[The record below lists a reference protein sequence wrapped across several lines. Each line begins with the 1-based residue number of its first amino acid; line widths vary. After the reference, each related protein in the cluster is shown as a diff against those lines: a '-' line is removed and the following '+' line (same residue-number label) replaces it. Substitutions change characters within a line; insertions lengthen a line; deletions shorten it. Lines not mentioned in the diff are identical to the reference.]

1 MRLELQAVIAEV
13 QNSVERLED
22 NISSREQGKQP
33 EKRVKELRTVP
44 SGNGARSRERRG
56 LFSLPRLVR

>member
-44 SGNGARSRERRG
+44 SGMG
-56 LFSLPRLVR
+56 LEAESGGCCFPYQVL